1 MAEKS
6 PQVSWI
12 RFLRQYGP
20 IPRNDNMY
28 DETIQRAAARA
39 GVPPIV
45 FEHPFHASVL
55 GCYANGD
62 SASSVILTG
71 TAGDGKTH
79 LCRQVWAVLGGNQEA
94 WASNNP
100 YLTLSW
106 AAPGG
111 ARTYKVHVIRDL
123 SAWAPQQGLEW
134 DAEKVAVLQAFCRT
148 IFESDP
154 TEIFLIA
161 ANDGQLVES
170 LRRLPT
176 TDHVARARALMEDL
190 LVNDKQ
196 EEVGVRL
203 KLFNL
208 SRGSSA
214 ILLDRALDSFINHPG
229 WKSCLGSGAPDD
241 EPFGK
246 GCPIRRNYELLQDAV
261 VRSRL
266 RALFEL
272 CDYNGLHIPL
282 RQTLLLLTNAVLGHP
297 DARDHLMTLP
307 DAKRIISEGTASKAS
322 LFNNIFGGNLPDI
335 RRSSITI
342 FDYLERFQVGH
353 ETTNRIDNILI
364 FGQDDVNL
372 RPYFDRFVAG
382 DTFYGAD
389 KHYYAAKQ
397 EYIEGN
403 EDPEKLKSFLPLLV
417 SQRRGLFFKIPDESD
432 GDLKLWELTVFK
444 FAGEFLRK
452 VVGVLKDG
460 RPVDRPLLWRLV
472 KGLNRIF
479 TGMLIS
485 ADRDIH
491 LATSGNYSQ
500 AKVSRISIDKISLE
514 PSKGESVTLQFDAS
528 RAKLFLKVQLS
539 PEIVESL
546 ELNLVRY
553 EFLSR
558 VALDGALPSS
568 FSKECYED
576 VLAFKSR
583 LLMAHERRQPPGPGG
598 PRLDLKLLSLSDNGT
613 PEERFVEVIL

>member
-1 MAEKS
+1 M
-6 PQVSWI
+6 
-12 RFLRQYGP
+12 
-20 IPRNDNMY
+20 
-28 DETIQRAAARA
+28 
-39 GVPPIV
+39 
-45 FEHPFHASVL
+45 
-55 GCYANGD
+55 
-62 SASSVILTG
+62 
-71 TAGDGKTH
+71 
-79 LCRQVWAVLGGNQEA
+79 
-94 WASNNP
+94 
-100 YLTLSW
+100 
-106 AAPGG
+106 
-111 ARTYKVHVIRDL
+111 
-123 SAWAPQQGLEW
+123 
-134 DAEKVAVLQAFCRT
+134 DAET
-148 IFESDP
+148 
-154 TEIFLIA
+154 
-161 ANDGQLVES
+161 
-170 LRRLPT
+170 
-176 TDHVARARALMEDL
+176 
-190 LVNDKQ
+190 
-196 EEVGVRL
+196 
-203 KLFNL
+203 
-208 SRGSSA
+208 
-214 ILLDRALDSFINHPG
+214 LDN
-229 WKSCLGSGAPDD
+229 

-246 GCPIRRNYELLQDAV
+246 NCPVRRNYELLQNAV

-297 DARDHLMTLP
+297 DARDYVMTLT
-307 DAKRIISEGTASKAS
+307 DAKRIISLGTASQAS
-322 LFNNIFGGNLPDI
+322 LFNNIFGGNLPDT

-364 FGQDDVNL
+364 FGQDDPNL
-372 RPYFDRFVAG
+372 RSYFDQYVAG

-389 KHYYAAKQ
+389 KCYFAAKQ
-397 EYIEGN
+397 QYIEGN

-417 SQRRGLFFKIPDESD
+417 SQRRGLFFKIPDEND

-452 VVGVLKDG
+452 VVGSIKAGKPVE
-460 RPVDRPLLWRLV
+460 RPILWRIV

-500 AKVSRISIDKISLE
+500 AKVSRISIDKISVE
-514 PSKGESVTLQFDAS
+514 PNKGESVSIQFDNS
-528 RAKLFLKVQLS
+528 TSKLLLRVQLS
-539 PEIVESL
+539 PEISEVL

-583 LLMAHERRQPPGPGG
+583 LLMAHERRQPPQPAGE
-598 PRLDLKLLSLSDNGT
+598 RLDLKLLSLSDNGT
-613 PEERFVEVIL
+613 PEERFVEVLL

>member
-1 MAEKS
+1 MSTTAAG
-6 PQVSWI
+6 WI
-12 RFLRQYGP
+12 RFVRQYGP

-39 GVPPIV
+39 GVAPIS
-45 FEHPFHASVL
+45 FEHPFHGAVL
-55 GCYANGD
+55 GCYSQAE
-62 SASSVILTG
+62 SVSSVILTG

-79 LCRQVWAVLGGNQEA
+79 LCRQVWSALGGDLAA
-94 WASNNP
+94 WGSDNP
-100 YLTLSW
+100 YLTRGW
-106 AAPGG
+106 TPPGG
-111 ARTYKVHVIRDL
+111 QTSYQIHVIRDL

-134 DAEKVAVLQAFCRT
+134 DTEKAAILQAFCRSILEQT
-148 IFESDP
+148 P
-154 TEIFLIA
+154 TDLFLIA

-170 LRRLPT
+170 MRRLPT
-176 TDHVARARALMEDL
+176 TEHVTKARTLLEDL
-190 LVNDKQ
+190 LVNDEQ
-196 EEVGVRL
+196 SRAGVKL

-214 ILLDRALDSFINHPG
+214 ILLDRALESFINHPG
-229 WKSCLGSGAPDD
+229 WKTCLEGNPSDN
-241 EPFGK
+241 EPFGRL
-246 GCPIRRNYELLQDAV
+246 CPIRRNFELLQDPI

-297 DARDHLMTLP
+297 DARDYLMTLA
-307 DAKRIISEGTASKAS
+307 DAKRIIADGTASKAS
-322 LFNNIFGGNLPDI
+322 IYNNIFGGNLPDM
-335 RRSSITI
+335 RRGSITI

-364 FGQDDVNL
+364 FGQDDPNL
-372 RPYFDRFVAG
+372 KTYFERFVAG

-389 KHYYAAKQ
+389 RRYYAAKQ

-417 SQRRGLFFKIPDESD
+417 SQRRGLFFKISDETD

-452 VVGVLKDG
+452 VVGSLKAG
-460 RPVDRPLLWRLV
+460 SPVDRPILWRLV

-479 TGMLIS
+479 TGMLIA

-500 AKVSRISIDKISLE
+500 AKVSRISIDKVSLE
-514 PSKGESVTLQFDAS
+514 PSKGESVTLHFDTTRS
-528 RAKLFLKVQLS
+528 KVFLKVQLS
-539 PEIVESL
+539 PSIVESL

-583 LLMAHERRQPPGPGG
+583 LLMAHKRRQPPEVVG
-598 PRLDLKLLSLSDNGT
+598 PRLDLKLLSLSDNGA
-613 PEERFVEVIL
+613 PEERFVEVVL

>member
-1 MAEKS
+1 MNAAA
-6 PQVSWI
+6 WI
-12 RFLRQYGP
+12 RFARQYGP

-39 GVPPIV
+39 GVAPIV
-45 FEHPFHASVL
+45 FEHPFHATVL
-55 GCYANGD
+55 GCYANAA
-62 SASSVILTG
+62 SVSSVILTG

-79 LCRQVWAVLGGNQEA
+79 LCRQVWAALGGAQAA
-94 WASNNP
+94 WSSNDP
-100 YLTLSW
+100 YLSLSW
-106 AAPGG
+106 TAPGG
-111 ARTYKVHVIRDL
+111 SQEFKVHCIRDL

-134 DAEKVAVLQAFCRT
+134 DPDKVAILQAFCRS
-148 IFESDP
+148 IFEPASSDL
-154 TEIFLIA
+154 FLIA

-170 LRRLPT
+170 MRRLPT
-176 TDHVARARALMEDL
+176 TDQVAKARALLEDL

-196 EEVGVRL
+196 EEPGVRL

-214 ILLDRALDSFINHPG
+214 LLLDRALESFVNHPG
-229 WKSCLGSGAPDD
+229 WKLCLEAGAGDD

-246 GCPIRRNYELLQDAV
+246 NCPIRRNYELLQGPV

-297 DARDHLMTLP
+297 DARDYLMTLS
-307 DAKRIISEGTASKAS
+307 DAKRIIAQGTASKAS
-322 LFNNIFGGNLPDI
+322 LFNNLFGGNLPDT

-364 FGQDDVNL
+364 FGQDDPNL
-372 RPYFDRFVAG
+372 RPYFEQFVAG

-389 KHYYAAKQ
+389 RRYYAAKQ

-403 EDPEKLKSFLPLLV
+403 EDPDKLKSFLPLLV

-432 GDLKLWELTVFK
+432 SDLKLWELTVFK

-452 VVGVLKDG
+452 VVATLKAG
-460 RPVDRPLLWRLV
+460 KPVERPILWRLV

-500 AKVSRISIDKISLE
+500 AKVSRISIDKISVE
-514 PSKGESVTLQFDAS
+514 PNKGESVTLQFDPARS
-528 RAKLFLKVQLS
+528 RLYLKVQLS
-539 PEIVESL
+539 PTIIESL

-583 LLMAHERRQPPGPGG
+583 LLMAHKKRQPEEAPGE
-598 PRLDLKLLSLSDNGT
+598 RLDLKLLSLSDNGA
-613 PEERFVEVIL
+613 PEERFVEIILS